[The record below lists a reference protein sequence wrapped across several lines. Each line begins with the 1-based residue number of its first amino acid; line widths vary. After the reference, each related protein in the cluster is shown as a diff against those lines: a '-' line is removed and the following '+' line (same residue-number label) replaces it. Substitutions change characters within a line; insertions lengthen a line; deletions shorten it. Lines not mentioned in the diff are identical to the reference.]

1 MTATTRDIAADI
13 TAAIIA
19 RLEAGTLPWQRSWSV
34 TGEGGRPLRHEGVP
48 YTGINGA
55 P

>member
-34 TGEGGRPLRHEGVP
+34 IGEGGRPLRHEGVP

>member
-19 RLEAGTLPWQRSWSV
+19 RLEAGTLP
-34 TGEGGRPLRHEGVP
+34 
-48 YTGINGA
+48 
-55 P
+55 